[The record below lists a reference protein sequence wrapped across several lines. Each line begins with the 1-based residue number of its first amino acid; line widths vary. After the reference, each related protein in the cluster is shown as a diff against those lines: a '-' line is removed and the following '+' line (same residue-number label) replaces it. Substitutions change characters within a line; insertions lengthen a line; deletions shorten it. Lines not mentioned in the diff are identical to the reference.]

1 MNSKYVILQICDTPN
16 YRAYADTR
24 TGDIIMQA
32 DPTDGFIG
40 GYAYNGYY
48 EVIVRG
54 IKSFADCSHR
64 VDARHISHKQG
75 VVAVLRGYTE
85 AEVDTLDEAELDGIL
100 RDYRSAHVLDAIIES
115 RKDTVAA

>member
-1 MNSKYVILQICDTPN
+1 MILQICDTPN
-16 YRAYADTR
+16 YRAYADMR

-32 DPTDGFIG
+32 DPTDSFIG

-48 EVIVRG
+48 ETIVRG

-75 VVAVLRGYTE
+75 VVAGLARLHRDRG
-85 AEVDTLDEAELDGIL
+85 
-100 RDYRSAHVLDAIIES
+100 
-115 RKDTVAA
+115 